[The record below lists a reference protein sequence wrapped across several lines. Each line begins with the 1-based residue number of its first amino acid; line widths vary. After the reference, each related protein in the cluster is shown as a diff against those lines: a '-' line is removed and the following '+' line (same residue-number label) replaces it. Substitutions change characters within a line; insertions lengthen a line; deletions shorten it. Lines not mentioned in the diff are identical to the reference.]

1 VLIPNSYF
9 LNNKIINW
17 NLTDQKIRLK
27 INVGVAYGSD
37 AREVEKLLLKA
48 ADDHSRVL
56 KKPEP
61 YVVFRD
67 FGPNALEFSLFFWVD
82 MTNAST
88 VKVPSDLRFRLVSL
102 FEEKNI
108 AVAFPQMDVHLNAT
122 EPIEVSMSRPAREA
136 LQSRQEENQRG
147 IP

>member
-1 VLIPNSYF
+1 
-9 LNNKIINW
+9 
-17 NLTDQKIRLK
+17 
-27 INVGVAYGSD
+27 
-37 AREVEKLLLKA
+37 
-48 ADDHSRVL
+48 
-56 KKPEP
+56 
-61 YVVFRD
+61 
-67 FGPNALEFSLFFWVD
+67 

-147 IP
+147 IPRQ